1 MGVGLSVI
9 AGWRSLFM
17 AIALSTTSLLISVLG
32 PAEGSLPYLMQSSD
46 LSYFLE
52 RQRAEP
58 LLGILTMESS
68 LPQRV
73 RLQGVSHGQ
82 MSPLFFCSCAA
93 TQNGSVLFNRHRLGQ
108 FHFTSEKRSATQIPG
123 GNYRYVQLCSCFIN
137 HYLIHLCSF
146 VLPESNCYTQ

>member
-1 MGVGLSVI
+1 MITNWRLELMVLLIQQPPHCSCCVHPCL
-9 AGWRSLFM
+9 RSL
-17 AIALSTTSLLISVLG
+17 LYLI
-32 PAEGSLPYLMQSSD
+32 QSSD

-82 MSPLFFCSCAA
+82 VSPLFFCSSAA
-93 TQNGSVLFNRHRLGQ
+93 TQWKQQFNRYAGSVSAFIRGLHKIQHQVQRQKQLIGKKKGKKECVCPTRL
-108 FHFTSEKRSATQIPG
+108 
-123 GNYRYVQLCSCFIN
+123 
-137 HYLIHLCSF
+137 
-146 VLPESNCYTQ
+146 